1 MSLFGSIRDVSL
13 FRNVNREL
21 LHRIIDTNVL
31 VYQLNLNSTTTNLY
45 DESDKKVYNT
55 PVLVPVLVTLDNEQW
70 NSDDYGS
77 EITQTA
83 LFSFLRDDLVDN
95 DLPMHVGDII
105 EYKSRFF
112 EIDSVYDNQYVVG
125 KDPDNAFA
133 GATHGYNVSIS
144 CAAHM
149 TRQTNLNI
157 VQTRFG
163 NSVSSKDVILPKNL

>member
-31 VYQLNLNSTTTNLY
+31 IYQLNLDSTTTNLY

-144 CAAHM
+144 CQAHM